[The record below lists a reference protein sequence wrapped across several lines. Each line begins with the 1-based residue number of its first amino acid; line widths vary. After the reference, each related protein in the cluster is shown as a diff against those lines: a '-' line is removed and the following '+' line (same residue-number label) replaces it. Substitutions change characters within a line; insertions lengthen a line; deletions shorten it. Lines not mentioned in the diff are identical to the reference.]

1 MPAGPGLTYQQVAE
15 RVRLSGARRLR
26 QLGQPLTEDGELCP
40 DVRAAE
46 NYTQLL
52 LHLCQTTCDP

>member
-15 RVRLSGARRLR
+15 RVRLSEARRLR

-40 DVRAAE
+40 EVRTAE
-46 NYTQLL
+46 DDTQLL
-52 LHLCQTTCDP
+52 LHPCANYL